1 MSPDAMKGGCG
12 TMSTVESRMLEVC
25 TLQFPT
31 GAVGAFKLL
40 LDDAVA
46 RLVVDDGKALH
57 GITAMAIDPARTP
70 SWIAI
75 RLLLSAVEASAH
87 RTGHFDL
94 LTRCRLLHEGL
105 IDVNIFRGLAARIA
119 TCGVIRR
126 AMRRSEVQP
135 LQEKPGNDAT
145 S

>member
-1 MSPDAMKGGCG
+1 MSPPAVMCGCRTISSAEFAM
-12 TMSTVESRMLEVC
+12 LDVC

-46 RLVVDDGKALH
+46 RLVVDDGEALH

-75 RLLLSAVEASAH
+75 RLFLSAVPASAH

-94 LTRCRLLHEGL
+94 LTRCRLLREGL
-105 IDVNIFRGLAARIA
+105 IDANIFRGLAARIA